1 METPLKA
8 APTMAAVRDLLE
20 QQSKM
25 EKKGAF
31 L

>member
-25 EKKGAF
+25 EKKIC